1 MSKINGTTAPASS
14 TRFRKGQSGNP
25 QGRPKGRS
33 GGLPQGPASA
43 FDIIIGKTFA
53 IMQNGVQRELTA
65 EEALQIR
72 TYQDAIKG
80 NRPARREI
88 LKMIAKREKWLA
100 AREKPKTRPIELRTE
115 GHDPENAEEAMLILG
130 IAAFDESCEAQFR
143 SERRQLLLEPWS
155 VQAALSRRRG
165 GSRLADKEVAEIKR
179 CTHAPETLRWPR
191 GWRS

>member
-1 MSKINGTTAPASS
+1 MSKNNGKAAAASS
-14 TRFRKGQSGNP
+14 TRFKKGQSGNP
-25 QGRPKGRS
+25 QGRPKGWS
-33 GGLPQGPASA
+33 GSLAPASASA

-72 TYQDAIKG
+72 TYQDAVKG

-100 AREKPKTRPIELRTE
+100 AREKPRTQPIELRTE
-115 GHDPENAEEAMLILG
+115 GHDPDNADEAMLVLG
-130 IAAFDESCEAQFR
+130 IAAFDETREAQFR
-143 SERRQLLLEPWS
+143 SERRPLLLEPWS

-165 GSRLADKEVAEIKR
+165 GSRLEDKEIAEIKR
-179 CTHAPETLRWPR
+179 CTRAPEALRWPR
-191 GWRS
+191 GCR